1 MLPGI
6 HEGADL
12 DEFGDMEATVG
23 TGDGRVVSSLLGRE
37 LDTSLQ
43 EAQDTSA
50 MKGEI
55 TRCTEAQVVRHMSM
69 FQKQFTGAHD
79 GQWEDPRVFLTGQGR
94 ESQYPV
100 SLMFC
105 KRVYLWLWTGR
116 IPGAI
121 DGAMI
126 CVCSDGGRHS
136 HSVRVSCAEEGCR
149 KGVQF
154 GYIFRVLFL

>member
-1 MLPGI
+1 
-6 HEGADL
+6 
-12 DEFGDMEATVG
+12 MEE
-23 TGDGRVVSSLLGRE
+23 VVFIIRIISFMTQGESGMFSSWE
-37 LDTSLQ
+37 CVECFEQ
-43 EAQDTSA
+43 
-50 MKGEI
+50 
-55 TRCTEAQVVRHMSM
+55 
-69 FQKQFTGAHD
+69 QFTGAHD

>member
-50 MKGEI
+50 MKAEI

-79 GQWEDPRVFLTGQGR
+79 GQWEDPRGLLHGQGR
-94 ESQYPV
+94 EAQYADVDITLKDRPYPP
-100 SLMFC
+100 SPFD
-105 KRVYLWLWTGR
+105 RAGASTGLSMTR
-116 IPGAI
+116 LTI
-121 DGAMI
+121 
-126 CVCSDGGRHS
+126 
-136 HSVRVSCAEEGCR
+136 
-149 KGVQF
+149 KLFF
-154 GYIFRVLFL
+154 GY